1 MVCLVNEV
9 RFRWSPHLPQQSPM
23 RRSLERQ
30 SWPRWH
36 LGHSDITPFGGS
48 YTAPGSKDPPVW
60 RERSVIREHDT
71 ARRAQDGRAVG
82 IERTEYDARQAA
94 ARELARE
101 RGFSALVAWSRGGST
116 QDHYAD
122 VYYLT
127 GFYTHQPFIPD
138 ESGRWR
144 AHGHTALVLPVDG
157 LGTLLM
163 DMTELQDPK
172 PAADRVRYT
181 EDLVESLA
189 TTVVDKVPCNTDVA
203 LLGGEALAW
212 RWGRELGVRL
222 TEHRFIEADDLAAEL
237 RLIKS
242 EVELDLLRSAGEIG
256 VRAVDAAMEAAL
268 PGITEA
274 EVAAAAI
281 SEIVRS
287 GGALY
292 GLGLSSGSWAHT
304 FSPSTPA
311 AYSRRRL
318 DAGDMIRLDLY
329 GSIDG
334 YLFDFGRSRV
344 VGQRATQEQQ
354 EILDAV
360 KDSVQAGT
368 EFLRPG
374 EILGAVARRCEEVLG
389 DSSYARRHGLPWA
402 TMGGSWGHSLGLDW
416 GSPWIESTSST
427 VIRPGMCF
435 AIEQRIEA
443 PGIGGAN
450 YENNVIVTDTGPEIV
465 TPAPDRYGE

>member
-1 MVCLVNEV
+1 
-9 RFRWSPHLPQQSPM
+9 
-23 RRSLERQ
+23 
-30 SWPRWH
+30 
-36 LGHSDITPFGGS
+36 
-48 YTAPGSKDPPVW
+48 
-60 RERSVIREHDT
+60 
-71 ARRAQDGRAVG
+71 VG
-82 IERTEYDARQAA
+82 IERTEYDARQVA

-101 RGFSALVAWSRGGST
+101 HGYSALVAWSRGGST

-157 LGTLLM
+157 PGTLLV

-172 PAADRVRYT
+172 PAVDRVRYS

-189 TTVVDKVPCNTDVA
+189 TTVVDTVPPDTDVA

-212 RWGRELGVRL
+212 RWGHELNTRL
-222 TEHRFIEADDLAAEL
+222 PEHRFIEADDLAAGL

-242 EVELDLLRSAGEIG
+242 EAELDLLRAAGEIG
-256 VRAVDAAMEAAL
+256 VRAVDAAMEAAV
-268 PGITEA
+268 PDATEA

-281 SEIVRS
+281 AETIRA

-292 GLGLSSGSWAHT
+292 GLGLSSGPWAHT

-318 DAGDMIRLDLY
+318 EAGDMIRLDLY

-344 VGQRATQEQQ
+344 VGRAPTQRQQ

-360 KDSVQAGT
+360 RDSVRAGT
-368 EFLRPG
+368 ELLQPG
-374 EILGAVARRCEEVLG
+374 ETLGAVARRCEEVLG
-389 DSSYARRHGLPWA
+389 ASAYARRHGPPREM
-402 TMGGSWGHSLGLDW
+402 MGGTWGHSLGLDW

-435 AIEQRIEA
+435 AIERRIEA

-450 YENNVIVTDTGPEIV
+450 YENNVIVTDAGPEII
-465 TPAPDRYGE
+465 TPASDRYAE

>member
-1 MVCLVNEV
+1 MTH
-9 RFRWSPHLPQQSPM
+9 F
-23 RRSLERQ
+23 RRS
-30 SWPRWH
+30 
-36 LGHSDITPFGGS
+36 
-48 YTAPGSKDPPVW
+48 YTDPTCVTT
-60 RERSVIREHDT
+60 IREYDFANIAWT
-71 ARRAQDGRAVG
+71 ERVVG
-82 IERTEYDARQAA
+82 IERTEYYARQAA
-94 ARELARE
+94 ARKIAQE

-138 ESGRWR
+138 EPGRWR

-157 LGTLLM
+157 PGTLLL

-181 EDLVESLA
+181 EDLVESLIA
-189 TTVVDKVPCNTDVA
+189 TVAERVPVGTDVA
-203 LLGGEALAW
+203 LGGGEALAW
-212 RWGRELGVRL
+212 RWGRELGARL
-222 TEHRFIEADDLAAEL
+222 PEHRLVEADYLAQEL
-237 RLIKS
+237 RLVKS
-242 EVELDLLRSAGEIG
+242 AAELDLLRAAGEVG
-256 VRAVDAAMEAAL
+256 ARAVDAAMEAAV
-268 PGITEA
+268 PNATEA

-281 SEIVRS
+281 AEIIRA

-292 GLGLSSGSWAHT
+292 GLGLSSGPWAHT

-318 DAGDMIRLDLY
+318 TAGDMIRLDLY

-344 VGQRATQEQQ
+344 VGHAPTQEQQ

-360 KDSVQAGT
+360 RDSVHAGT
-368 EFLRPG
+368 ELLRPG
-374 EILGAVARRCEEVLG
+374 ETLGAVARRCEEVL
-389 DSSYARRHGLPWA
+389 SASAYARRHGLPQT
-402 TMGGSWGHSLGLDW
+402 TMGGTWGHSLGLDW
-416 GSPWIESTSST
+416 GAPWIEPASST
-427 VIRPGMCF
+427 VIRSGMCF
-435 AIEQRIEA
+435 AIERRIEA

-450 YENNVIVTDTGPEIV
+450 YENDVIITGAGPEIV
-465 TPAPDRYGE
+465 TLSPDRYGE

>member
-1 MVCLVNEV
+1 MAGISQRHDSSTRQLYSTWHVATSQAE
-9 RFRWSPHLPQQSPM
+9 
-23 RRSLERQ
+23 ER
-30 SWPRWH
+30 
-36 LGHSDITPFGGS
+36 G
-48 YTAPGSKDPPVW
+48 
-60 RERSVIREHDT
+60 VIRGHGT
-71 ARRAQDGRAVG
+71 ARRAQEGRVVG

-138 ESGRWR
+138 EPGRWR
-144 AHGHTALVLPVDG
+144 AHGHAALVLPVDG
-157 LGTLLM
+157 PTTLLM
-163 DMTELQDPK
+163 DMTELQDPE
-172 PAADRVRYT
+172 PAADRIRRT
-181 EDLVESLA
+181 EDLVEALA
-189 TTVVDKVPCNTDVA
+189 TAVAEVVPPGTDVA

-212 RWGRELGVRL
+212 RWGRELGERL
-222 TEHRFIEADDLAAEL
+222 PEHRFVEADALAVEM

-242 EVELDLLRSAGEIG
+242 AAELDLLRGAGEVG
-256 VRAVDAAMEAAL
+256 TRAVTAAMGAAF
-268 PGITEA
+268 PGVTEA

-281 SEIVRS
+281 AEIVRA

-292 GLGLSSGSWAHT
+292 GLGLSSGPWAHT

-318 DAGDMIRLDLY
+318 SAGDMIRLDLY
-329 GSIDG
+329 GSFEG
-334 YLFDFGRSRV
+334 YLFDFGRSRA
-344 VGQRATQEQQ
+344 VGLSPTQEQQ

-360 KDSVQAGT
+360 RDSVQAGT
-368 EFLRPG
+368 ELLRPG
-374 EILGAVARRCEEVLG
+374 ETLGAVARRCEEVLK
-389 DSSYARRHGLPWA
+389 DSTYTRHHGLPET
-402 TMGGSWGHSLGLDW
+402 TMDGTWGHSLGLDW

-427 VIRPGMCF
+427 VIRSGMCF
-435 AIEQRIEA
+435 AIELRIEA

-450 YENNVIVTDTGPEIV
+450 YENDVIVTDTGPEII